1 MRLSDLN
8 KLIFF
13 LNIFFNFNHLMA
25 ENEIDIWKKSNSNNS
40 KTNIESSEKKK
51 FRVP

>member
-13 LNIFFNFNHLMA
+13 LIFFFNFNHLMA
-25 ENEIDIWKKSNSNNS
+25 ENEIDIWKKV
-40 KTNIESSEKKK
+40 IQIIQ
-51 FRVP
+51 RQI